1 MLVQESHWFATQFAA
16 VADDA
21 LFPLLN
27 VGSSTEAFRTRDQPW
42 IDENLFS
49 PMRSRHGRVIHLDMK
64 HAAGVDLT
72 GDVTSPAFQGE
83 LRALGV
89 RSVMCS
95 NLLEH
100 VGDHES
106 IAEALLD
113 VLPSGGLLF
122 VSCPYRYPRHDDPID
137 NMFRPAADELA
148 ALFPGART
156 LATETV
162 VGGTYFDALDRS
174 WVRVV
179 RSIGR
184 AALPFYAPARWK
196 NTVRHLPWLVRR
208 FAATC
213 AVLEKSRA

>member
-1 MLVQESHWFATQFAA
+1 ML
-16 VADDA
+16 AD
-21 LFPLLN
+21 
-27 VGSSTEAFRTRDQPW
+27 R
-42 IDENLFS
+42 
-49 PMRSRHGRVIHLDMK
+49 RHELIRRQRQIRRQGRVD
-64 HAAGVDLT
+64 A
-72 GDVTSPAFQGE
+72 
-83 LRALGV
+83 RA
-89 RSVMCS
+89 
-95 NLLEH
+95 
-100 VGDHES
+100 
-106 IAEALLD
+106 
-113 VLPSGGLLF
+113 
-122 VSCPYRYPRHDDPID
+122 RHDDPID